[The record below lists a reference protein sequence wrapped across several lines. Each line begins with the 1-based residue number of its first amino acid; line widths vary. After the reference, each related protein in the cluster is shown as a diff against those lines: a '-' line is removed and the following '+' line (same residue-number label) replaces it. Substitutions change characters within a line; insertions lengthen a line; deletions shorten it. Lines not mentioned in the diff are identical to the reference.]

1 MKKWLFIL
9 ISIMAFHA
17 NAQSLDQNFTMTIV
31 PKEALSIEEV
41 NAVADQTAT
50 TINNLTI
57 DYNVSNQ
64 TLTASQSITVKG
76 NSLITPNTHLKISGE
91 TSSAYESVFKN
102 ITYYDGLGR
111 PIQSNA
117 IGQNSIGN
125 DIVQHMEYDQFGRT
139 EKSYLPLPSGQNS
152 GDFISNPVPQI
163 NTYYQNKYGDT
174 NPFSQQRF
182 DNSPL
187 SRVLE
192 SASPGNDWRLSN
204 VSDTDHTIKYE
215 YATNDANEVKKY
227 EPTNDGFDVSYY
239 EKNELTK
246 NVVKNKNWQP
256 LDDHLNTKEVF
267 TDKNGRKIAE
277 IDYVKNENTT
287 QKLET
292 YYVYDIYGRLV
303 SVLTPKFLENSIP
316 NTNDY
321 SVSWSLSDFIET
333 GVFEGDFVFKVQN
346 NVITIEASNLSK
358 PSNLIWGKLKN
369 QVTKTV
375 NTSPPL
381 PNMFLGDVTAVTGL
395 IDPDTGEGFKIKVG
409 EARITNGNLVIN
421 RTSTNTFREF
431 GTSIDKDLNLT
442 IDTGMM
448 NDLGYQYQYDTYN
461 RQVAQKIPGKDW
473 EYMIYDQLD
482 NPILTQDA
490 NLRAD
495 NLWLF
500 TKTDAFGRP
509 LYTGKYYSTKSREN
523 LQLEVDSFIS
533 TSSNP
538 ANTEVRTSGTV
549 NISGSS
555 LNYSNNAFP
564 KTGITELLTVNYYD
578 DYNFTDLDKPIF
590 QNTIE
595 GQTVTNKT
603 KGLTTANWTKTLG
616 ENSWSKLYTYYNET
630 GIAIKI
636 HEKNH
641 LGGYTIT
648 ENKVDFRGKVEKEVT
663 KHRRTSNATLLTIN
677 DRYEYDSTER
687 IKSQYQKI
695 NNQEEEHLVTHNY
708 DELGNLENKKVGGL
722 VSSGSR
728 LQNIDYI
735 YNIQG
740 WLKEINDV
748 DAIGDDLFAYKINY
762 NEPIE
767 GANTDGTPLFNGNIA
782 QTIWRSKHD
791 NQKKSYVYQYDKLNR
806 ITDAAFLTGNTLAR
820 DSNLKFEIHD
830 IAYDV
835 NGNIKNVK
843 RNGQNGI
850 IDNLRYHYGSIN
862 GNQLKAITD
871 TGNTTQGFTDGNTT
885 GDDYV
890 YDSNG
895 SLIKDLNK
903 GINLIEYN
911 HLDLVKKVSF
921 ENGQIIQ
928 YTYDGTGRKLSK
940 IHTNGSTVNRTDYLG
955 GFQYQQ
961 DQLQFVPNAEGY
973 SYPNTTGNSFAYVYM
988 ISDHLSNNRVTYSD
1002 TNNNGIISID
1012 EILSNSDYYPMGLIH
1027 SGEFTSAIASNYNY
1041 KFQGKELQQENN
1053 ITMYDF
1059 GSRLYDPAVG
1069 RWFSTDPQNQFDSPY
1084 LAMGNNPI
1092 SMVDP
1097 NGEYAIGTSLIAGAI
1112 AGAYLGMMT
1121 GMMANQMQGK
1131 KFSDS
1136 GNIIKGTTKGA
1147 VEGAIFGVNGV
1158 IGSAIDT
1165 FTFGYS
1171 SLDIPVTDNFSITL
1185 SPALVVGSD
1194 SSSIGINATGNL
1206 ELGDFTISASLT
1218 GSYNNAAEGSG
1229 LQGYSGVGTLGVNY
1243 DDGNFGI
1250 SLSSSYFTGIS
1261 GATEKSG
1268 RQRVGSL
1275 GLRYKEF
1282 GFTYENDGTP
1292 FQWIKLGDG
1301 GDSFRSAA
1309 GSISYG
1315 DYTVGMNLFTGYRSY
1330 EGDPD
1335 EFDKKAEWQVVNAKD
1350 PDFPVTYKY
1359 RLVNEQG
1366 TKHRM
1371 GALYLGYKNL
1381 RTGINSER
1389 VRHAFQNKFA
1399 HGVVSPQG
1407 YFKVTSW
1414 DIKRYTQYK
1423 SYNNPF
1429 TSW

>member
-9 ISIMAFHA
+9 ISTVTLHA

-50 TINNLTI
+50 TISNLTI
-57 DYNVSNQ
+57 DYDVSDQ
-64 TLTASQSITVKG
+64 TLTASQSITVKN
-76 NSLITPNTHLKISGE
+76 NSLITPNTHLKISDE
-91 TSSAYESVFKN
+91 TFSANETVFKN

-117 IGQNSIGN
+117 IGQNPEGK
-125 DIVQHMEYDQFGRT
+125 DIVQHYEYDQFGRT
-139 EKSYLPLPSGQNS
+139 EKSYLPLPGGQNT
-152 GDFISNPVPQI
+152 GNFINNPVSQI

-174 NPFSQQRF
+174 NPFSEQRF

-204 VSDTDHTIKYE
+204 VNDTDHTIKYE

-227 EPTNDGFDVSYY
+227 EPTNDGFNVSYY
-239 EKNELTK
+239 EKNELAK
-246 NVVKNKNWQP
+246 NIVKSNNWQP
-256 LDDHLNTKEVF
+256 QDGHLNTKEVF
-267 TDKNGRKIAE
+267 TDKKGRKIVE
-277 IDYVKNENTT
+277 IDYVKNENTI
-287 QKLET
+287 QKLVT
-292 YYVYDIYGRLV
+292 YYVYDVFGRLV

-316 NTNDY
+316 NTEDY

-333 GVFEGDFVFKVQN
+333 GTFEGDFVFKVQN

-369 QVTKTV
+369 QVTKII
-375 NTSPPL
+375 NTSSPL
-381 PNMFLGDVTAVTGL
+381 PDMFLGDVTTVSGL
-395 IDPDTGEGFKIKVG
+395 IDPVTGEGFKLKVG
-409 EARITNGNLVIN
+409 EASITNGNLVIN

-431 GTSIDKDLNLT
+431 GTSIDKDLNL
-442 IDTGMM
+442 IINTGLM
-448 NDLGYQYQYDTYN
+448 NDLSYQYQYDTYN
-461 RQVAQKIPGKDW
+461 RQVAQKVPGKDW

-490 NLRAD
+490 NLKTN

-500 TKTDAFGRP
+500 TKKDAFGRP

-523 LQLEVDSFIS
+523 LQLEVDGFINA
-533 TSSNP
+533 SSNL
-538 ANTEVRTSGTV
+538 ANTETRTSSPV
-549 NISGSS
+549 HISGTSI
-555 LNYSNNAFP
+555 NYSNNAFP
-564 KTGITELLTVNYYD
+564 KTNITELLTVNYYD
-578 DYNFTDLDKPIF
+578 DYNFIDPDKPAF

-616 ENSWSKLYTYYNET
+616 ENIWSKLYTYYNET

-641 LGGYTIT
+641 LGGYTTT

-677 DRYEYDSTER
+677 DRYEYDVNER

-695 NNQEEEHLVTHNY
+695 NNQQEEHLVTHNY
-708 DELGNLENKKVGGL
+708 DELGNLENKNVGGL
-722 VSSGSR
+722 STSGSR
-728 LQNIDYI
+728 LQSIDYT

-740 WLKEINDV
+740 WLKEINNV
-748 DAIGDDLFAYKINY
+748 DNLGNDLFAYKINY
-762 NEPIE
+762 NESIE
-767 GANTDGTPLFNGNIA
+767 GANTDATSLFNGNIA

-791 NQKKSYVYQYDKLNR
+791 NQKKSYAYQYDKLNR
-806 ITDAAFLTGNTLAR
+806 ITDAAFLAGNTLVR
-820 DSNLKFEIHD
+820 DANLKFEIHD

-835 NGNIKNVK
+835 NGNIKHVK

-850 IDNLRYHYGSIN
+850 IDNLRYQYGSIN

-871 TGNTTQGFTDGNTT
+871 TGNVTQGFTDGNTT
-885 GDDYV
+885 GDDYE

-895 SLIKDLNK
+895 NLIKDLNK
-903 GINLIEYN
+903 GISLIEYN

-921 ENGQIIQ
+921 ENGQTIQ
-928 YTYDGTGRKLSK
+928 YKYDGTGRKLSK
-940 IHTNGSTVNRTDYLG
+940 IYISGGAVNQTDYLG

-961 DQLQFVPNAEGY
+961 NQLQFVPNAEGY
-973 SYPNTTGNSFAYVYM
+973 SYPSNTGNSFKYVYM
-988 ISDHLSNNRVTYSD
+988 ISDQLGNNRVTYSD
-1002 TNNNGIISID
+1002 TDNNGSISID

-1027 SGEFTSAIASNYNY
+1027 SGEFTSSIASNYNY

-1069 RWFSTDPQNQFDSPY
+1069 RWFSTDPQNQFNSPY

-1097 NGEYAIGTSLIAGAI
+1097 NGEYAIGSGLIAGAI

-1121 GMMANQMQGK
+1121 GMMANQMNGK

-1136 GNIIKGTTKGA
+1136 SNIVKGATKGA
-1147 VEGAIFGVNGV
+1147 VEGAIFGVSGV
-1158 IGSAIDT
+1158 VGSAIET
-1165 FTFGYS
+1165 FSMGYAS
-1171 SLDIPVTDNFSITL
+1171 VDIPVTDNFSITL

-1194 SSSIGINATGNL
+1194 ASSMGINATGNL
-1206 ELGDFTISASLT
+1206 ELGDFTVSASLT

-1229 LQGYSGVGTLGVNY
+1229 LQGYSGVGTLGVSY

-1250 SLSSSYFTGIS
+1250 GLSTSWHSNVTGN
-1261 GATEKSG
+1261 GKKTGK
-1268 RQRVGSL
+1268 QRVGSGFL
-1275 GLRYKEF
+1275 KYKDF
-1282 GFTYENDGTP
+1282 SISYENDGW
-1292 FQWIKLGDG
+1292 FYDKIGLGDA
-1301 GDSFRSAA
+1301 GDSFRTAA
-1309 GSISYG
+1309 LSVGYG
-1315 DYTVGMNLFTGYRSY
+1315 DYSVGFNLFTGYRNMS
-1330 EGDPD
+1330 EDPAVWK
-1335 EFDKKAEWQVVNAKD
+1335 ETNERD
-1350 PDFPVTYKY
+1350 PIFPVTYKY
-1359 RLVNEQG
+1359 GLVNEEG
-1366 TKHRM
+1366 TKYRM
-1371 GALYLGYKNL
+1371 GALYLGYKNK

-1389 VRHAFQNKFA
+1389 VRHAIQNEFA
-1399 HGVVSPQG
+1399 HGKARPQG